1 MLRPLRLTVLLLL
14 LTGSFAPVSGQELP
28 SPGDSVIVRMTRQVL
43 LYPQEKLHLQT
54 DKLAYLSGERIWLRA
69 HLVRAESHIPA
80 PLSRYVH
87 IELFNPF
94 DELVRRILIRPDSL
108 GVHAGYLDLE
118 ESLPEGD
125 YTLRAYTR
133 YMLDRGEETLF
144 RKTVRVMDPYS
155 LQLET
160 AADFSFSERNILLR
174 LRFRDPS
181 SGTLIEPDVA
191 TVTLP
196 GKGAARLK
204 NREGVFELRLPR
216 ESAGGNLLLGLRR
229 DGRKYQRF
237 LSIPWPED
245 EFDVALLPEG
255 GYLIPGRSCRV
266 GVKAVRPDGLGE
278 PVSGIVYDSQGEEVT
293 RFGPLDRGMGV
304 FQIKPAPGV
313 SYQVVCTAG
322 NGSSRRF
329 DLPAAQA
336 SARVLQLIQAGPMVH
351 INLLRGTEAPEDPLS
366 LLIHC
371 NGVPLF
377 HTPWDYTRPAYSCRL
392 SDLPGGVISFVL
404 LNQDLDILSE
414 RLLFHFSPQ
423 DWICPEAQNSAPSYA
438 TRDRIGLSFQWP
450 EQIPDG
456 DAILGVSVVDEASA
470 LPDRAG
476 SLAATLLLNSELR
489 GIIEDPAFYFTE
501 EGEKAREALM
511 LTQGWRRYDLPAVL
525 KGRMEK
531 PLSEPERD
539 IELSGKADAM
549 IFASMDGG
557 RISLYATQDSLSA
570 FDTTLPDKEGR
581 FRFHTEFPE
590 GTEVTVQA
598 QTRKGGKGSL
608 LSLDPPLWPSTT
620 GSALPIRAETM
631 PQSEADAYM
640 RQADEAYYLEHGDR
654 STLLEAAVI
663 SADRDEVEIESQWYS
678 PITSSTPL
686 TAAEIERRHFTSIL
700 SVYLSTSGLA
710 VRQGQ
715 GGSYLTTT
723 RSDQPVL
730 PVIDN
735 VVMPDFDPMILEPN
749 DIDNIFVIKDNT
761 SMFGYYPGYTG
772 AVVITTTVGLSGKK
786 QSLNISRIQ
795 PPGYQRPAAFY
806 APKYDTAEAR
816 ESGMADLRTTL
827 YWNPSLRFSRQGDLQ
842 VEFYAADK
850 PTTYLLTGE
859 GVTAEGRLVRLE
871 ARIPVQ

>member
-1 MLRPLRLTVLLLL
+1 
-14 LTGSFAPVSGQELP
+14 
-28 SPGDSVIVRMTRQVL
+28 MTQ
-43 LYPQEKLHLQT
+43 
-54 DKLAYLSGERIWLRA
+54 
-69 HLVRAESHIPA
+69 
-80 PLSRYVH
+80 
-87 IELFNPF
+87 
-94 DELVRRILIRPDSL
+94 RRNETSL
-108 GVHAGYLDLE
+108 
-118 ESLPEGD
+118 
-125 YTLRAYTR
+125 
-133 YMLDRGEETLF
+133 
-144 RKTVRVMDPYS
+144 
-155 LQLET
+155 
-160 AADFSFSERNILLR
+160 
-174 LRFRDPS
+174 
-181 SGTLIEPDVA
+181 
-191 TVTLP
+191 
-196 GKGAARLK
+196 
-204 NREGVFELRLPR
+204 
-216 ESAGGNLLLGLRR
+216 
-229 DGRKYQRF
+229 
-237 LSIPWPED
+237 
-245 EFDVALLPEG
+245 
-255 GYLIPGRSCRV
+255 
-266 GVKAVRPDGLGE
+266 
-278 PVSGIVYDSQGEEVT
+278 
-293 RFGPLDRGMGV
+293 
-304 FQIKPAPGV
+304 
-313 SYQVVCTAG
+313 
-322 NGSSRRF
+322 
-329 DLPAAQA
+329 
-336 SARVLQLIQAGPMVH
+336 
-351 INLLRGTEAPEDPLS
+351 
-366 LLIHC
+366 
-371 NGVPLF
+371 
-377 HTPWDYTRPAYSCRL
+377 
-392 SDLPGGVISFVL
+392 
-404 LNQDLDILSE
+404 
-414 RLLFHFSPQ
+414 
-423 DWICPEAQNSAPSYA
+423 
-438 TRDRIGLSFQWP
+438 
-450 EQIPDG
+450 
-456 DAILGVSVVDEASA
+456 
-470 LPDRAG
+470 
-476 SLAATLLLNSELR
+476 
-489 GIIEDPAFYFTE
+489 
-501 EGEKAREALM
+501 
-511 LTQGWRRYDLPAVL
+511 
-525 KGRMEK
+525 
-531 PLSEPERD
+531 
-539 IELSGKADAM
+539 
-549 IFASMDGG
+549 
-557 RISLYATQDSLSA
+557 
-570 FDTTLPDKEGR
+570 
-581 FRFHTEFPE
+581 
-590 GTEVTVQA
+590 QA